1 MGVEPG
7 IPAMTRGAPAGPAP
21 VAALV
26 GPSALDSALLT
37 GWRDLARHAAEPN
50 CFLHPWFLLPS
61 LTHLSDGADI
71 HIAIV
76 TMGRQMLALMP
87 VFIAPTYGRMPA
99 AHVET
104 WVHGQSFLG
113 TPLIRAGHET
123 EAAAALIGLFDSHDW
138 ARGFL
143 HITHI
148 AEHGPVHR
156 GFIDAAA
163 ARGRP
168 CDTVNHRSRALI
180 ESDLDADAYV
190 EQAIRGK
197 KRKEFRRL
205 ANRLSELGNVE
216 TRAFGA
222 GDDAASWSA
231 DFLRLESAGWKG
243 SDGEALANDSSTS
256 SFFQDVVTG
265 AADARMLDMLRI
277 DLDGRA
283 IAMLVNFATPPG
295 SFSYKIAYD
304 EDYARFSPGVLIEL
318 DNIARVLG
326 SETIRWMDSCAA
338 EGHPMIDRLWTERRS
353 IVRITLPLSGIMR
366 RAQFALCRAA
376 ENGSAAL
383 RRLIADRK
391 GGS

>member
-1 MGVEPG
+1 
-7 IPAMTRGAPAGPAP
+7 MTRGMPAGPAP

-26 GPSALDSALLT
+26 EPSALDSTLVTA
-37 GWRDLARHAAEPN
+37 WRDLARHSAEPN

-61 LTHLSDGADI
+61 FAHLRDGADI
-71 HIAIV
+71 RIAIV
-76 TMGRQMLALMP
+76 TAGRQMLALMP

-123 EAAAALIGLFDSHDW
+123 EAAAALIGLFDGHDW

-156 GFIDAAA
+156 GFAAA
-163 ARGRP
+163 AEARGRP
-168 CDTVNHRSRALI
+168 CDTVNHRSRALL
-180 ESDLDADAYV
+180 ESDLDADAYI
-190 EQAIRGK
+190 EQSIRGK

-205 ANRLSELGNVE
+205 ANRLAELGTVE
-216 TRAFGA
+216 TRAFSP
-222 GDDAASWSA
+222 GDDAVAWCA
-231 DFLRLESAGWKG
+231 DFLALESAGWKG
-243 SDGEALANDSSTS
+243 SEGEALANDTATR
-256 SFFQDVVTG
+256 SFFEDVVTG

-277 DLDGRA
+277 DFDGRA
-283 IAMLVNFATPPG
+283 IAMLVNFVTLPG

-304 EDYARFSPGVLIEL
+304 EEYARFSPGVLIEL

-326 SETIRWMDSCAA
+326 SENIRWMDSCAA

-353 IVRITLPLSGIMR
+353 IVRITLPLSGVAR

-376 ENGSAAL
+376 EDGSAAF
-383 RRLIADRK
+383 RRLLADRK